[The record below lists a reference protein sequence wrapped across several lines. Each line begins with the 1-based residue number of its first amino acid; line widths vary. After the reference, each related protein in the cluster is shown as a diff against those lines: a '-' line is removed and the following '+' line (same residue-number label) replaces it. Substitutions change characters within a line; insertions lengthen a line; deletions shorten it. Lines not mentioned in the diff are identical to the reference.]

1 LNTNIIWLQ
10 TVKCCRFYWCRSEY
24 LFL

>member
-10 TVKCCRFYWCRSEY
+10 TVKCCTFYWCRNEY
-24 LFL
+24 LFM